1 VALTDARDTAVAR
14 TYALDMNPGEALIDR
29 FYALLGAGDV
39 EGVAALYGEGAAI
52 VRYDGVAASRAAIVT
67 YFEGFLRRH
76 GECSLR
82 SIDRF
87 RESDDVLMWDAM
99 LDTDDG
105 VLQSAHVM
113 VLDTRRAIR
122 RHVPDIRGSWGK

>member
-1 VALTDARDTAVAR
+1 MD
-14 TYALDMNPGEALIDR
+14 PGEALIYR

-39 EGVAALYGEGAAI
+39 EGVAALYGDDAAI
-52 VRYDGVAASRAAIVT
+52 VRYDGVAATRAAIIT

-76 GECSLR
+76 GACSLR
-82 SIDRF
+82 SIDQF
-87 RESDDVLMWDAM
+87 RESDDVVMWDAM

-105 VLQSAHVM
+105 VLQSAHVV

-122 RHVPDIRGSWGK
+122 RHVPDIRGYWGK